1 MDRGVTLRTR
11 AMEAMGAVLLAL
23 GFLGVFLPILP
34 TTPFV
39 IAAAFCFSANPR
51 MYAKIRDS
59 PYFGEYLKAY
69 KEGGTISRRT
79 RVRAIA
85 MVWVVMAV
93 SVILLDALWL
103 RVMLL
108 IICAVVTIHLLTI
121 GRRKDE
127 V

>member
-11 AMEAMGAVLLAL
+11 AMEALGAVLLAL

-69 KEGGTISRRT
+69 KEGGTISRRM

>member
-11 AMEAMGAVLLAL
+11 AMEALGAVLLAL

-85 MVWVVMAV
+85 MLWVVMAV
-93 SVILLDALWL
+93 SVTLLDALWL
-103 RVMLL
+103 RAMLL
-108 IICAVVTIHLLTI
+108 IVCAVVTIHLLTI

>member
-11 AMEAMGAVLLAL
+11 AMEALGAVLLAL

-69 KEGGTISRRT
+69 KEGGTISHRT

>member
-11 AMEAMGAVLLAL
+11 AMEALGAVLLAL

>member
-11 AMEAMGAVLLAL
+11 AMEALGAVLLAL

-121 GRRKDE
+121 GRRKD
-127 V
+127 

>member
-11 AMEAMGAVLLAL
+11 AMEALGAVLLAL

-121 GRRKDE
+121 GRHKDE

>member
-11 AMEAMGAVLLAL
+11 AMEALGAVLLAL
-23 GFLGVFLPILP
+23 AFLGVFLPILP

-103 RVMLL
+103 RVMLM

>member
-1 MDRGVTLRTR
+1 MDSGVTLRTR
-11 AMEAMGAVLLAL
+11 AMEALGAVLLAL